1 MTDFTP
7 DERLSADSLPLSQT
21 EMSLLRVSR
30 DARFPW
36 LILIPQRDGLADLV
50 DLSPDDEAR
59 VMADVRAASQVLR
72 QVTKCDKLN
81 VASLGNMVRQ
91 LHVHIVARFEGD
103 LLGLARFGVWVK
115 QNRWTLC
122 LIGRW
127 MYAPV
132 LGGRH
137 EQRRR
142 PFRQPA
148 TRRTCRQNRLLRW
161 PHRPSR

>member
-1 MTDFTP
+1 MTDFTL

-59 VMADVRAASQVLR
+59 VMADVRAASRALR

-103 LLGLARFGVWVK
+103 PAWPGPIWGVGEAEPLDAVPDWALDVRSRLGWSA
-115 QNRWTLC
+115 
-122 LIGRW
+122 
-127 MYAPV
+127 
-132 LGGRH
+132 
-137 EQRRR
+137 
-142 PFRQPA
+142 
-148 TRRTCRQNRLLRW
+148 
-161 PHRPSR
+161 